1 MILFIEDADC
11 RFPGDC
17 KFLQNIFYGGD
28 LVFKVRVA
36 DIDDMEKDVR
46 FMKFIEGGPEG
57 GEEFLRQVP
66 DNPTV
71 SVIIASRSLGKRR
84 RELLGSSVAKSRFSV
99 KTSLFVRA
107 FKRVDF
113 PALV

>member
-11 RFPGDC
+11 RLPGDF
-17 KFLQNIFYGGD
+17 KFLQNIFHGGD
-28 LVFKVRVA
+28 MVFKVRVA

-66 DNPTV
+66 DKSNRIGNNRFPV
-71 SVIIASRSLGKRR
+71 SG
-84 RELLGSSVAKSRFSV
+84 E
-99 KTSLFVRA
+99 TE
-107 FKRVDF
+107 
-113 PALV
+113 P